1 MLRYIWALNV
11 EASTT
16 AVIWGDLSTALSELE
31 QERQYAQGKIHS
43 VVTLRAIEWNTLL
56 LRCMDADLSWV
67 CVCDASRLSFR
78 TCYSEQLPV
87 RMVTGNGSYVPYA
100 GV

>member
-1 MLRYIWALNV
+1 M
-11 EASTT
+11 
-16 AVIWGDLSTALSELE
+16 
-31 QERQYAQGKIHS
+31 
-43 VVTLRAIEWNTLL
+43 L
-56 LRCMDADLSWV
+56 LRCVHADLLWA

-87 RMVTGNGSYVPYA
+87 RMATENGSYVPYA